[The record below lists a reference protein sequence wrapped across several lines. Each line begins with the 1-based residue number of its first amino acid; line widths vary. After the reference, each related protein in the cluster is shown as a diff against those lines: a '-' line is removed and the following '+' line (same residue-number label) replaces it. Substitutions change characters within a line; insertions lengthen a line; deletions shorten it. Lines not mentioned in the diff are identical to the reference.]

1 MYTPFQAVA
10 AQPMCPGPVLFP
22 VTGEISIDLFC
33 PALSCPSL
41 FVMWACQPVY
51 LCRWGMYEVLMRV

>member
-1 MYTPFQAVA
+1 
-10 AQPMCPGPVLFP
+10 MCPGPLLFP

-41 FVMWACQPVY
+41 LCDVGLPASLPVSVGY
-51 LCRWGMYEVLMRV
+51 A